1 MNKKI
6 IDLTFFAI
14 CICLG
19 FGNIPKILQS
29 GILGGPFSTKLAF
42 YPIVFGFIYTFY
54 CQIKYGN
61 VFVYYKKFIL
71 FSFIYLGFNFI
82 CLINGFPNYLKLV
95 SLNDGF
101 SENLKYASVIK
112 SFFLNNIFDFD
123 LNRNEGISIFLFI
136 KYAKG
141 IIFDYIFGFFL
152 SYIIFC
158 WYVNNWNKAL
168 NIAKK
173 AVLIFSLFIIPY
185 LFVELLY
192 LCGSI
197 TAESIL
203 TTINPFIFNLYGNGI
218 WPTLLMKSGIR
229 GVFNEPSYYGIYYAF
244 AIPLLWYGYFSESKN
259 KKYLYMICSFI
270 IIFFMF
276 MTNARTAVGVL
287 LFEILLL
294 TVISIIYYKKIV
306 KKVMIVVLSSI
317 CLFAISSI
325 LMGNFF
331 VYENTNDSINSIYNK
346 IDNNL
351 YSLTEFEKRSNSAR
365 YPMMLANIQLGI
377 DNPIFGVGPYLR
389 DPYIPEY
396 ILKFGEN
403 SGEIK
408 FWIDEQKRQGILK
421 YRFPPLGEYTTK
433 VASIGF
439 VGLFIFLLPFVYLVY
454 KIFYLIWARII
465 IYQDD
470 KNVIPII
477 FFLISY
483 LGTMIVGIGD
493 TFYAFGIIYILLG
506 IGFAVIIKK
515 VKFMNEAERMY

>member
-1 MNKKI
+1 
-6 IDLTFFAI
+6 
-14 CICLG
+14 
-19 FGNIPKILQS
+19 
-29 GILGGPFSTKLAF
+29 
-42 YPIVFGFIYTFY
+42 
-54 CQIKYGN
+54 
-61 VFVYYKKFIL
+61 
-71 FSFIYLGFNFI
+71 
-82 CLINGFPNYLKLV
+82 
-95 SLNDGF
+95 
-101 SENLKYASVIK
+101 
-112 SFFLNNIFDFD
+112 
-123 LNRNEGISIFLFI
+123 
-136 KYAKG
+136 
-141 IIFDYIFGFFL
+141 
-152 SYIIFC
+152 
-158 WYVNNWNKAL
+158 
-168 NIAKK
+168 
-173 AVLIFSLFIIPY
+173 
-185 LFVELLY
+185 
-192 LCGSI
+192 
-197 TAESIL
+197 
-203 TTINPFIFNLYGNGI
+203 
-218 WPTLLMKSGIR
+218 MKSGIR

-331 VYENTNDSINSIYNK
+331 AYENTNDSINSIYNK

-351 YSLTEFEKRSNSAR
+351 YSLTEFDKRRNSAR

-377 DNPIFGVGPYLR
+377 DNPIFGVGLYLC

-433 VASIGF
+433 MASIGF

-470 KNVIPII
+470 KNVISII
-477 FFLISY
+477 FFN
-483 LGTMIVGIGD
+483 
-493 TFYAFGIIYILLG
+493 IL
-506 IGFAVIIKK
+506 FR
-515 VKFMNEAERMY
+515 NDDCWNR